1 MKPMNKKNVYTRLM
15 EWLDLRIGLTETML
29 RPVPEYSLNPFYWLG
44 GLMVIVFLVQGL
56 AGILMLLYYVPL
68 PDQAYSSTVYVFKNV
83 PLGQLIET
91 LHLYGAYAMILL
103 AFMHLMRNY
112 FANVHKKPRELMWVA
127 GMLLGFVVLG
137 FGLTGYLLPWT
148 VVSISATDVAVGM
161 LGLLPPQLSGLAKF
175 MITGSGSDAAL
186 LRRFVAIHTVI
197 LPAAFLSLLGIK
209 FYMFETHGPAYT
221 PAYIKDHFDEVE
233 WFPKVLL
240 YVAMVGS
247 AFIGLLL
254 AISALFPFSL
264 PPAFTPA
271 AAAAYVSQPDW
282 YFLWMYQVLKFSFF
296 EGPGIV
302 IGLGGV
308 TLFFV
313 LLLLLP
319 FYDRGTERNLGSRP
333 LFTTIGV
340 LIVAE
345 LITLTVWGYLTPG
358 QVIPGSQAVTV
369 VGGVAAIVVGVS
381 LMIFRRRK
389 GAMAGSPQGST
400 LAKIMITP
408 FLRIRLTA
416 VFLLVLVVASVT
428 LASLTDCLL
437 GRCSSQVPLAPTL
450 LLFILSVCSM
460 TLMTR
465 RLVGAFERSERI

>member
-1 MKPMNKKNVYTRLM
+1 MNPMNKKNVYTRLI
-15 EWLDLRIGLTETML
+15 EWLDLRIGLTETLL

-44 GLMVIVFLVQGL
+44 GLMGIVFLVQGL
-56 AGILMLLYYVPL
+56 AGVFMLLYYVPL

-127 GMLLGFVVLG
+127 GMLLGFVLLG

-148 VVSISATDVAVGM
+148 VVSKSGTDVAIGM
-161 LGLLPPQLSGLAKF
+161 LGLLPAPLNGLMKF
-175 MITGSGSDAAL
+175 FVTGSGSDAVL
-186 LRRFVAIHTVI
+186 LRRFVAMHTVI

-221 PAYIKDHFDEVE
+221 PAYIEDHFDEVQ
-233 WFPKVLL
+233 WFPKVFL
-240 YVAMVGS
+240 YAAMIGS
-247 AFIGLLL
+247 ALVGILL
-254 AISALFPFSL
+254 AMSALFPFSL
-264 PPAFTPA
+264 PPQFTLEA
-271 AAAAYVSQPDW
+271 AASYVSQPEW

-296 EGPGIV
+296 EGPGI
-302 IGLGGV
+302 ILGLGGV

-319 FYDRGTERNLGSRP
+319 FYDRGTERNLVSRP
-333 LFTTIGV
+333 FFTTIGV
-340 LIVAE
+340 LIIAE

-369 VGGVAAIVVGVS
+369 VGGVAAVVVVVS
-381 LMIFRRRK
+381 LMIFRRRR
-389 GAMAGSPQGST
+389 AGKVGSSRGST
-400 LAKIMITP
+400 LAKILITP

-416 VFLLVLVVASVT
+416 VFVLALVVASVT
-428 LASLTDCLL
+428 LASLTKCLF
-437 GRCSSQVPLAPTL
+437 GQCSSQILLAPTL
-450 LLFILSVCSM
+450 LLFILSVSSM
-460 TLMTR
+460 TLITR
-465 RLVGAFERSERI
+465 SLVSAFERSARV